1 MTQTKVTIGE
11 ATQQAYRSKPYF
23 VNVTTHVDGGVLK
36 GGSTSVEVHR
46 FPRAEDALAFATEKS
61 A

>member
-1 MTQTKVTIGE
+1 MIETRVSIGE
-11 ATQQAYRSKPYF
+11 ATQLAHRTRPFF

-36 GGSTSVEVHR
+36 GGNTSVEVHR